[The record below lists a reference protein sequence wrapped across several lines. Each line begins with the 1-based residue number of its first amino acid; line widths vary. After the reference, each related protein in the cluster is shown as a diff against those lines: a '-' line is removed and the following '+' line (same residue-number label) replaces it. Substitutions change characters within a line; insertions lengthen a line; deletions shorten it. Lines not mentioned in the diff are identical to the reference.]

1 MATPAER
8 IEELREQLREAN
20 RRYFVEMSPTI
31 SDREFDELLKELEA
45 LEEAHPE
52 LITADS
58 PTQRVGSDLT
68 SSFET
73 VAHALPMM
81 SIDNTYD
88 RAELRTWYDR
98 VLKGLGVERVSL
110 IMEPKIDGVALS
122 LRYENGSLVRAM
134 TRGDGRSGDDITRNV
149 RTIRAIPL
157 RLAHPGEPARPR
169 ARSGDSGTAARTGA
183 GDGPAR
189 TSVFP
194 TVIEVRGEVYMPA
207 DVFDAVNAGRDE
219 EDQLANPRNATA
231 GTLKQKDPGKVISG
245 LRFSAHGLGVVDP
258 NPHDTESAFLDAMRD
273 AGVPIAD
280 AETTDDFD
288 AAWNYIER
296 FDQTRHTLPY
306 AVDGVVIKVD
316 RFDLRDELGQTSK
329 FPRWAIAYKYAAEQ
343 AETVLLKVEWKV
355 GKTGRVTPRA
365 TMEPVLLAGTTV
377 RHATL
382 HNADEIERKGI
393 HLGDTVVIQKAG
405 EIIPQVLRVIEEKRK
420 KRAAPIVPPSD
431 CPSCD
436 RPLVR
441 EEGEVDIRCINP
453 ECPAQLRE
461 RLIWF
466 VGRDQMDIEGLG
478 EKAVVQLYD
487 AGLLRSFGDIY
498 TLHEKRDALLELDRM
513 GEKKVDN
520 LLAGIEDS
528 KGRRLTRVL
537 AGLGIRHVGAS
548 GSRILGQHFG
558 DIDALIDADVETL
571 SAIDDVG
578 PITAESIHTFLHH
591 AAGQRV
597 IDELRDAGVDLTEEK
612 RVVAEDSVFSGKTV
626 VITGS
631 FDGFDRKELTARLV
645 SLGAKVS
652 GSVSKKT
659 DLVIAG
665 EKAGSKLVKA
675 GELGIEVW
683 DEARLAEALG

>member
-1 MATPAER
+1 MSKPAEQ
-8 IEELREQLREAN
+8 INVLRERLREAN
-20 RRYFVEMSPTI
+20 RRYYVEASPTI
-31 SDREFDELLKELEA
+31 SDREYDELLKELEA
-45 LEEAHPE
+45 LEEAHPD
-52 LITADS
+52 LVTADS

-73 VAHALPMM
+73 VTHALPMM

-88 RAELRTWYDR
+88 RDELRAWYDR
-98 VLKGLGVERVSL
+98 MLKGLGLGEGGSVSL
-110 IMEPKIDGVALS
+110 VMEPKIDGVALS
-122 LRYENGSLVRAM
+122 LRYEGGALVRAL
-134 TRGDGRSGDDITRNV
+134 TRGDGRSGDDITLNV

-157 RLAHPGEPARPR
+157 KLHGQA
-169 ARSGDSGTAARTGA
+169 TG
-183 GDGPAR
+183 
-189 TSVFP
+189 V
-194 TVIEVRGEVYMPA
+194 VEVRGEVYMPA
-207 DVFDAVNAGRDE
+207 DVFEKVNAGRDE
-219 EDQLANPRNATA
+219 EEQLANPRNATA
-231 GTLKQKDPGKVISG
+231 GTLKQKDPRGVIRG
-245 LRFSAHGLGVVDP
+245 LRFSAHGRGVVEPDP
-258 NPHDTESAFLDAMRD
+258 YEAESAFLGAMRG

-280 AETTDDFD
+280 VETTDDFD
-288 AAWNYIER
+288 AVWAYIER
-296 FDQTRHTLPY
+296 FDRARHTLPY

-343 AETVLLKVEWKV
+343 AETVLLDVEWKV

-405 EIIPQVLRVIEEKRK
+405 EIIPQVLRVTEEKRK
-420 KRAAPIVPPSD
+420 KRAAPIVPPND
-431 CPSCD
+431 CPSCG

-441 EEGEVDIRCINP
+441 EEEEVDIRCINP

-498 TLHEKRDALLELDRM
+498 ALHEKRDALLELERM

-520 LLAGIEDS
+520 LLAGIENS

-537 AGLGIRHVGAS
+537 AGLGIRHVGGRAAA
-548 GSRILGQHFG
+548 ILAQHFG
-558 DIDALIDADVETL
+558 DVDALTDADVETL
-571 SAIDDVG
+571 SAIDEIG

-612 RVVAEDSVFSGKTV
+612 RVVADDSVFGGKTV

-631 FDGFDRKELTARLV
+631 FDGFDRKELTARLE

-665 EKAGSKLVKA
+665 EKAGSKLTKA
-675 GELGIEVW
+675 GELGVEVW
-683 DEARLAEALG
+683 DEARLVEALG